1 VQFFIRHKTSEK
13 KLIGA
18 LNLRVF
24 FVVGY
29 LIKSLLQKLSDNM
42 ISIDFSNVAE
52 GVYIVHYSDN
62 EGNVFTNKVVVK
74 R

>member
-1 VQFFIRHKTSEK
+1 
-13 KLIGA
+13 
-18 LNLRVF
+18 
-24 FVVGY
+24 
-29 LIKSLLQKLSDNM
+29 M

-62 EGNVFTNKVVVK
+62 EGNEFTNKVVVK